1 LIIMRLFCKTILV
14 LIVLLSFESCWYS
27 FSDKPFPEIETLGV
41 IPLENDTPEYDLA
54 SQATDNLT
62 SRLAG
67 SSSYKLASPDAADAL
82 VSGRIVSYN
91 RRVNTYD
98 EAEDPIDYIVKIQA
112 RVKFIQRSSDKQ
124 LWEQVFEGYAVF
136 PIGGDENDAKSEAVE
151 MLTDR
156 IYNKIKSG

>member
-1 LIIMRLFCKTILV
+1 MRLFCKIILILALV
-14 LIVLLSFESCWYS
+14 LSFESCWYS

-67 SSSYKLASPDAADAL
+67 SSSYKLASPDVADAV
-82 VSGRIVSYN
+82 VSGRIISYN

-98 EAEDPIDYIVKIQA
+98 ESEDAIDYIVKIQA
-112 RVKFIQRSSDKQ
+112 RVKFVQRSTDKQ
-124 LWEQVFEGYAVF
+124 LWEQVLEGYAVF
-136 PIGGDENDAKSEAVE
+136 PTGGDENDAKSEAVQ
-151 MLTDR
+151 MLVDR
-156 IYNKIKSG
+156 IYDKIKSG